1 MGAIVLRRGRSA
13 GARASRAGLG
23 LATGVLLLLAGCQQA
38 NPRVVTGQTFSAA
51 AGSTKVVA
59 VVPFYPRPELRQRN
73 PDVDSDALAKSV
85 AIYMADAL
93 AAQGIRVVP
102 PSDLQISFANDGHPV
117 PRRDP
122 KRAAEVA
129 ARDFGATSV
138 VLGEVYRWRDRD
150 GANLGSGT
158 AASVAFTLR
167 LFEAPGGRRLWTS
180 RFDHTQRTLTGDPL
194 IARKYPGGGT
204 RWLTASELARWGANA
219 AAQDMVQGQWRA
231 SK

>member
-1 MGAIVLRRGRSA
+1 VLSA
-13 GARASRAGLG
+13 ARAAAPAL
-23 LATGVLLLLAGCQQA
+23 LALLLLSGCQQA
-38 NPRVVTGQTFSAA
+38 NPPVVKGQTFSAP

-59 VVPFYPRPELRQRN
+59 VMPFYPRPELRQRD
-73 PDVDSDALAKSV
+73 PDLDVDALAKNVSIFV
-85 AIYMADAL
+85 ADAL

-102 PSDLQISFANDGHPV
+102 PTDLQISFMNEGRPV

-122 KRAAEVA
+122 RAAAEVA

-138 VLGEVYRWRDRD
+138 VMGEVARWRDRE
-150 GANLGSGT
+150 GKNLGSGSP
-158 AASVAFTLR
+158 ASVSYTMR

-194 IARKYPGGGT
+194 TARKYPGGGT
-204 RWLTASELARWGANA
+204 RWLTAAELARWGAGA
-219 AAQDMVQGQWRA
+219 AAEDLVKGQWRA

>member
-1 MGAIVLRRGRSA
+1 MLRRVRTTRVRGSA
-13 GARASRAGLG
+13 AGLG
-23 LATGVLLLLAGCQQA
+23 LVTGALLLLAGCQQA
-38 NPRVVTGQTFSAA
+38 NPPVVKGQTFSAA

-59 VVPFYPRPELRQRN
+59 IVPFYPRPELRQRN
-73 PDVDSDALAKSV
+73 PDLDSDALAKSV
-85 AIYMADAL
+85 SIYIADAL
-93 AAQGIRVVP
+93 AAQGVRVVP
-102 PSDLQISFANDGHPV
+102 PTDLQISFMNDGRPV

-122 KRAAEVA
+122 RVAAEVA

-138 VLGEVYRWRDRD
+138 VLGEVIRWRDRD

-158 AASVAFTLR
+158 AASVAFTMR

-180 RFDHTQRTLTGDPL
+180 RFDHTQRTLTADPL

-204 RWLTASELARWGANA
+204 RWLTAAELARWGASA
-219 AAQDMVQGQWRA
+219 AATDMVQGQWRA